1 MVVTIERG
9 NTKRIRAILY
19 DEDGEL
25 ISADVGTC
33 TISIWFQDGTVVV
46 SPTAMTL
53 ASLGN
58 YTYLWT
64 ILSTAEIGIYNIQI
78 NAVFATTKLHVNR
91 ESVYVSDVVNGE

>member
-1 MVVTIERG
+1 MNIIERG
-9 NTKRIRAILY
+9 NTKRIRAVLY

-25 ISADVGTC
+25 VNADTGTC
-33 TISIWFQDGTVVV
+33 TVNIWFQNGDVVV

-78 NAVFATTKLHVNR
+78 NATFGSTQIHVNR
-91 ESVYVSDVVNGE
+91 EQCYVSDIISGE